1 MLSPFGEDPRLKETV
16 RGLVYCSCS
25 IALCC
30 IVLYPASRGD
40 GAGRSRDAQ
49 HERQPRC
56 RRATAR
62 CGRRTA
68 PEGVGSAGGVTRLYL
83 GCISAVSRLQL
94 GCSSAAFLGC
104 VSRLGRRGGAVSPH
118 ISPHL
123 PPSRLAG
130 AVGPCRVLPARHGRR
145 AAPEPAAR
153 SSRDHSRDTAE
164 IQPRYSR
171 GTAEVQPRYSRGTAE
186 IYSLS
191 PRRHLGCIS
200 AISRPSL
207 LPVEARVLTASLTR
221 GYPPPEARLL
231 PVEAHVRAAEEG
243 RRGASRGDQQGG
255 PVPARLEDAASP
267 PRARASGGLSH
278 PRHTPPTH
286 LRHTSDTPP
295 RPNRNLPRPFRD
307 TSETPPTLCLSS
319 SRACC
324 RWATHSTLARRCRRT
339 TLPGHVE
346 DTSRDTSCTCLVGTP
361 RGAAA
366 GFTSEA
372 LGEVAEAKSADSTHR
387 GVPLSPPQALGK
399 LAETKSTVSDARP
412 AQTSLLHYV
421 AR

>member
-16 RGLVYCSCS
+16 RGLVSCNCS

-171 GTAEVQPRYSRGTAE
+171 GTAEVQPRYSRDIQLEPAATSRLHLGDIPAE
-186 IYSLS
+186 PASCRS
-191 PRRHLGCIS
+191 PRIDDV
-200 AISRPSL
+200 P
-207 LPVEARVLTASLTR
+207 
-221 GYPPPEARLL
+221 
-231 PVEAHVRAAEEG
+231 
-243 RRGASRGDQQGG
+243 
-255 PVPARLEDAASP
+255 PARLPPSRGSPASCRSSRSSSGRRTPRRKSRRSTRRSSACAARRRCLSSSRSCFRWAEPSP
-267 PRARASGGLSH
+267 SH
-278 PRHTPPTH
+278 TSDTPPTH
-286 LRHTSDTPP
+286 LRHTSETQPKP
-295 RPNRNLPRPFRD
+295 SETLPRHLRD
-307 TSETPPTLCLSS
+307 TSDSLPLL
-319 SRACC
+319 
-324 RWATHSTLARRCRRT
+324 LARMLQVGNALNAGTPLPPHDTSRTRR
-339 TLPGHVE
+339 GHVE
-346 DTSRDTSCTCLVGTP
+346 GHVLDTCLVGTP

-372 LGEVAEAKSADSTHR
+372 LGEVAERRA
-387 GVPLSPPQALGK
+387 
-399 LAETKSTVSDARP
+399 STVRIEVCRCFPPGARE
-412 AQTSLLHYV
+412 